1 LALLL
6 VDLVDADAAV
16 QQAAGRLLLTAD
28 SICEACVVLQ
38 AADEYRHEGLDP

>member
-16 QQAAGRLLLTAD
+16 QQAAGSLLVDRRLDL
-28 SICEACVVLQ
+28 
-38 AADEYRHEGLDP
+38 